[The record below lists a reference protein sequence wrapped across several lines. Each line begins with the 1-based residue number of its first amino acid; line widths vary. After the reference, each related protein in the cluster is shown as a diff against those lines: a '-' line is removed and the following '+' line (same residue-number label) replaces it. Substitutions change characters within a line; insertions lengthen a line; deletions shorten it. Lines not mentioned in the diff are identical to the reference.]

1 MNLLD
6 EIDALACDLDGVV
19 YRGAA
24 PVEDSPRAIAALRER
39 GLKVLFLTNNARPT
53 IGDYVGKLET
63 MGIPC
68 SPDELVTSAVVA
80 AEVIAEEHP
89 GGSVIVVGGPGLHEA
104 IAARRLEIVSAEP
117 ADAVVVGMT
126 PDFHYEDM
134 ARATSAIGSGAAF
147 YATNDDAT
155 YPAERGLRPGAG
167 AIVASI
173 AVASGIDPV
182 VLGKPHRPMM
192 ESARR
197 RLPADASAAM
207 VGDRP
212 ETDLDGARAMG
223 WRTVLVLSGVTTE
236 EQARELSPQPDLVVE
251 RLSSLLQESQ

>member
-1 MNLLD
+1 MSLLD

-19 YRGAA
+19 YRGAT
-24 PVEDSPRAIAALRER
+24 PVHDSPRAVAALRER
-39 GLKVLFLTNNARPT
+39 GLKILFLTNNARPT
-53 IGDYVGKLET
+53 VADYVGKLEA

-68 SPDELVTSAVVA
+68 SADELVTSPVVG
-80 AEVIAEEHP
+80 AEVIAGAHP
-89 GGSVIVVGGPGLHEA
+89 GGRVVVVGGPGLHEA
-104 IAARRLEIVSAEP
+104 IAARSLEIVAGEP

-126 PDFHYEDM
+126 PDFHYDDM
-134 ARATSAIGSGAAF
+134 SRATSAVRSGAAF

-173 AVASGIDPV
+173 AVASGRDPI

-192 ESARR
+192 ESALR
-197 RLPADASAAM
+197 RLPAGARVAM

-223 WRTVLVLSGVTTE
+223 WRTILVLSGVTTE
-236 EQARELSPQPDLVVE
+236 EQARALNPRPDLVIP
-251 RLSSLLQESQ
+251 RLSALLNESQ